1 MITAAEIARAIQ
13 GCWRLARFDPSGMD
27 FFDKTIEGFW
37 RSFWVAAIVA
47 PAYMLLGW
55 FDGGGTVIETGPVRQ
70 YTVEAIAYVI
80 SWVAFPLAMF
90 YLTRLMDR
98 EQDFV
103 GYVVAYNWS
112 HIVQVAVFLPVWA
125 TVPEDPTTPS
135 GWSLIMTVATV
146 IVLIYVG
153 FIAKTALRITAMMA
167 SGVVALDVALSLF
180 IGGIRDALL
189 LSG

>member
-1 MITAAEIARAIQ
+1 MITVAEVARAIQ
-13 GCWRLARFDPSGMD
+13 GCWRLARLDPSGMD
-27 FFDKTIEGFW
+27 FFDKTIDGFW
-37 RSFWVAAIVA
+37 RSFWVAALVA

-55 FDGGGTVIETGPVRQ
+55 FDGGGAAVGVEPARH
-70 YTVEAIAYVI
+70 YTIEAIAYVI
-80 SWVAFPLAMF
+80 SWVAYPLAIF

-103 GYVVAYNWS
+103 GYIVAYNWS
-112 HIVQVAVFLPVWA
+112 HIFQVAVFLPVWA
-125 TVPEDPTTPS
+125 TTPADPTIPS

-146 IVLIYVG
+146 IVLVYVG
-153 FIAKTALRITAMMA
+153 YIAKTALRITAMMA

>member
-13 GCWRLARFDPSGMD
+13 GCWRLARLDPSGMD
-27 FFDKTIEGFW
+27 FFDKTIDGFW
-37 RSFWVAAIVA
+37 RSFWVAALVA

-55 FDGGGTVIETGPVRQ
+55 FDGGAAAVEAGTARH
-70 YTVEAIAYVI
+70 YTVEGIAYVI
-80 SWVAFPLAMF
+80 SWVAYPLAMF
-90 YLTRLMDR
+90 YLARLMDR
-98 EQDFV
+98 EQDFI
-103 GYVVAYNWS
+103 GYAVAYNWS
-112 HIVQVAVFLPVWA
+112 HIFQVAVFLPVWA
-125 TVPEDPTTPS
+125 MAPDDPTAPS

-153 FIAKTALRITAMMA
+153 YIAKTALRITAMMA
-167 SGVVALDVALSLF
+167 SGVVALDVALSLL